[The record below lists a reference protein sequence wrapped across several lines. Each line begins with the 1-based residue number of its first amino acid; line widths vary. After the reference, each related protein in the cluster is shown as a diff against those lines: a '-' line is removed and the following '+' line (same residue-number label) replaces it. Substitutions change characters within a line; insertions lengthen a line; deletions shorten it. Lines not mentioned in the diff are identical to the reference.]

1 MMQWAGNRIRGWGVD
16 IREIAAIDRRDI
28 APRLTLLLLV
38 LYGSKFWDLHVPTV
52 ILAAFGMILP
62 RLSRSPWY
70 WASLTGIIAI
80 GTIPRIYVVDNHKVL
95 MIWWCVALTLSTR
108 SEAILGRNA
117 RLLIGLCFVLAT
129 FWKLVT
135 PDFVDGSFMHHTLL
149 CDGRFVDLARLA
161 AGVSPASLAENA
173 LRLERLYA
181 SETTSIRLLDSAMC
195 DGFAI
200 GMTWWTVIVEGSIGV
215 CFLGAERWPALARAR
230 NVILPFFM
238 IATYPVATV
247 IGFGWLL
254 AILGYAQ
261 CRRFEW
267 RARLLY
273 LAVFVILQLY
283 LVPWAQVLDV

>member
-1 MMQWAGNRIRGWGVD
+1 MRYVGRLLEDLG
-16 IREIAAIDRRDI
+16 REVRQIASLDRRDI

-52 ILAAFGMILP
+52 ILAAFGMVLP
-62 RLSRSPWY
+62 RLSRSRWF
-70 WASLTGIIAI
+70 WATLTAIIAI
-80 GTIPRIYVVDNHKVL
+80 GTIPRVYVVDNHKVL

-117 RLLIGLCFVLAT
+117 RLLIGLCFALAT
-129 FWKLVT
+129 LWKAIT

-149 CDGRFVDLARLA
+149 CDGRFADMARLA

-181 SETTSIRLLDSAMC
+181 SEATSIRLLDSAAC
-195 DGFAI
+195 DAFAV
-200 GMTWWTVIVEGSIGV
+200 GMTYWTILVEGLIGV
-215 CFLGAERWPALARAR
+215 CFLGAARWPLLARAR
-230 NVILPFFM
+230 NVVLPFFM

-261 CRRFEW
+261 CRKDEW
-267 RARLLY
+267 RSRLLY

-283 LVPWAQVLDV
+283 LVPWARVLDV